1 MKKFFEEFKAFI
13 SRGNVL
19 DMAVG
24 VIIASAFG
32 TITTTLVN
40 KVIMPAIG
48 LILGG
53 NDLTSSLNWTV
64 KPAVVEMVDGVETV
78 VTEATVIAFGDF
90 LAAIINFIIIAFIVF
105 CIIKAFNKARELAEH
120 KKKAEEEAAPEPD
133 PEPTREELLL
143 MEIRDLLKEKNSK

>member
-1 MKKFFEEFKAFI
+1 MKKFFEELKAFI

-48 LILGG
+48 LIVGG
-53 NDLTSSLNWTV
+53 NDLPSTLNWTV

-78 VTEATVIAFGDF
+78 VTEATVIAFGD
-90 LAAIINFIIIAFIVF
+90 LVSAIINFIIIAFIVF
-105 CIIKAFNKARELAEH
+105 CIIKTFNKARELAEK
-120 KKKAEEEAAPEPD
+120 KKKAEEEAAPPAD
-133 PEPTREELLL
+133 PEPTKEELLL
-143 MEIRDLLKEKNSK
+143 MEIRDLLKEKKN

>member
-48 LILGG
+48 LIVGG
-53 NDLTSSLNWTV
+53 NDLTSTLNWTV

-78 VTEATVIAFGDF
+78 VTEATVIAFGD
-90 LAAIINFIIIAFIVF
+90 LVSAIINFIIIAFIVF
-105 CIIKAFNKARELAEH
+105 CIIKTFNKARELAEK
-120 KKKAEEEAAPEPD
+120 KKKAEEEAAPPAD
-133 PEPTREELLL
+133 PEPTKEELLL
-143 MEIRDLLKEKNSK
+143 MEIRDLLKEKKN

>member
-48 LILGG
+48 LLVGG
-53 NDLTSSLNWTV
+53 NDLTSTLNWTV

-90 LAAIINFIIIAFIVF
+90 LGAIINFIIIAFIVF
-105 CIIKAFNKARELAEH
+105 CIIKAFNKAKELAE
-120 KKKAEEEAAPEPD
+120 KKKEAEEEAAAPAD
-133 PEPTREELLL
+133 PEPTKEELLL
-143 MEIRDLLKEKNSK
+143 MEIRDLLKEKKD

>member
-40 KVIMPAIG
+40 KVVMPAIG
-48 LILGG
+48 LIVGG

-90 LAAIINFIIIAFIVF
+90 LAAIINFILIAFIVF
-105 CIIKAFNKARELAEH
+105 CIIKTFNKAKEMAE
-120 KKKAEEEAAPEPD
+120 KKKAEEEAAPPAD
-133 PEPTREELLL
+133 PEPTKEELLL
-143 MEIRDLLKEKNSK
+143 TEIRDLLKEKKN

>member
-40 KVIMPAIG
+40 KVVMPAIG

-53 NDLTSSLNWTV
+53 NDLTSTLNWTV

-90 LAAIINFIIIAFIVF
+90 LGAIINFIIIAFIVF
-105 CIIKAFNKARELAEH
+105 CIIKAFNKAKELAE
-120 KKKAEEEAAPEPD
+120 KKKEAEEEAAAPAD
-133 PEPTREELLL
+133 PEPTKEELLL
-143 MEIRDLLKEKNSK
+143 MEIRDLLKEKKN